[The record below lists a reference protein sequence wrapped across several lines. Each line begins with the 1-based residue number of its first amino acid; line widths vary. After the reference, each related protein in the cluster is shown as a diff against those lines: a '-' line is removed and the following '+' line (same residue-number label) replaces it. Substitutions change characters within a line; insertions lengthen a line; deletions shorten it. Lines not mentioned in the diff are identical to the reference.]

1 MEKEENEKMKALARY
16 GKDRYIVKTRNQVD
30 QCRFSTAGTS
40 DDRGCLSRFCHKV
53 DVMKHIF
60 LGTRISE
67 VDMFET
73 NHTVFD
79 FHFSRIFCSFNRGLG
94 LNDFVNSSGSMD
106 TTFSFLN

>member
-1 MEKEENEKMKALARY
+1 
-16 GKDRYIVKTRNQVD
+16 
-30 QCRFSTAGTS
+30 
-40 DDRGCLSRFCHKV
+40 
-53 DVMKHIF
+53 MKHIF